1 MADAIDI
8 ELAGEPV
15 RLLADRALFWPR
27 QRRLVIADL
36 HLGKGDTFR
45 AAGIPVPSG
54 GTASDLARLQAL
66 LASTAATS
74 LWVLGDFLHARRFAA
89 VDAAWQAFRDAHA
102 ALDIA
107 VVRGNH
113 DRALDPDHAG
123 VRLLEEGMREG
134 PFVFCHHPPESM
146 QSEDHVLCGHLHPV
160 LRLPQEGQHPMF
172 WLQSQVTVLPAFS
185 RFTGG
190 HAVPLRQA
198 RGSVVCDGESVLV
211 L

>member
-1 MADAIDI
+1 MADAIDLL
-8 ELAGEPV
+8 LAGEPV

-27 QRRLVIADL
+27 QRRLLIADL

-89 VDAAWQAFRDAHA
+89 VDAAWHAFRDAHA
-102 ALDIA
+102 TLDIT

-113 DRALDPDHAG
+113 DRALDPGRARVQVLD
-123 VRLLEEGMREG
+123 EGARES
-134 PFVFCHHPPESM
+134 PFVFRHHPTEPAHPR
-146 QSEDHVLCGHLHPV
+146 DHVLCGHLHPV
-160 LRLPQEGQHPMF
+160 LRLPGEGRHPMF
-172 WLQSQVTVLPAFS
+172 WLQPQVTVLPAFS

-190 HAVPLRQA
+190 HAVPPGQA
-198 RGSVVCDGESVLV
+198 RGSVVCDGTSVLV